1 MAALTLARMAW
12 LAGERGSWEL
22 WELDTSD
29 RQERLQLR
37 DLADQGNLESRL
49 SHAPN
54 VERARERFAA
64 SAASVMALVPVG
76 RESDVEQRVRSGAE
90 MGFLLHGLEFARVRM
105 SAGGSFNRVETLTV
119 GAGPNETP
127 LTAENEGMLREMVA
141 RLFARRG
148 AGGDARDVLYRAQ
161 PERWLEGELRRDLAA
176 IDTRLDAAHV
186 YAQVPAFA
194 ASDRGMMDLL
204 SVTSDGLLAVLEVKA
219 DEDLQL
225 ALQGLDYW
233 VRVRWHHRQHADA
246 ASGLGEF
253 QRHGYFQDVRLAAGD
268 PRLYLIAPALRI
280 HPATEVILRYFAA
293 GVDWTLVAVDERWRR
308 AVKVVWRKRS
318 GGSGDGPPPPL
329 NRAKSS

>member
-1 MAALTLARMAW
+1 
-12 LAGERGSWEL
+12 
-22 WELDTSD
+22 
-29 RQERLQLR
+29 
-37 DLADQGNLESRL
+37 
-49 SHAPN
+49 
-54 VERARERFAA
+54 
-64 SAASVMALVPVG
+64 
-76 RESDVEQRVRSGAE
+76 
-90 MGFLLHGLEFARVRM
+90 
-105 SAGGSFNRVETLTV
+105 
-119 GAGPNETP
+119 
-127 LTAENEGMLREMVA
+127 
-141 RLFARRG
+141 
-148 AGGDARDVLYRAQ
+148 
-161 PERWLEGELRRDLAA
+161 
-176 IDTRLDAAHV
+176 
-186 YAQVPAFA
+186 
-194 ASDRGMMDLL
+194 
-204 SVTSDGLLAVLEVKA
+204 LEVKA